1 MFLRTEPI
9 TPQDNIDFAPLL
21 NKGVY
26 LQIVIFEDPNG
37 EFGYPIYLATYNG
50 KPCHF
55 HYTHN
60 GNEVQLQQTL
70 TDVWNFLND

>member
-9 TPQDNIDFAPLL
+9 TENDQANFAPLID
-21 NKGVY
+21 NGVSI
-26 LQIVIFEDPNG
+26 QVVIFEDPNG
-37 EFGYPIYLATYNG
+37 DFEYPVYLATFNG

-55 HYTHN
+55 HYTDN
-60 GNEVQLQQTL
+60 GNAAQLQQTV

>member
-9 TPQDNIDFAPLL
+9 TQLDTVNFNSLL
-21 NKGVY
+21 NNGVSI
-26 LQIVIFEDPNG
+26 QIVIFEDPNG
-37 EFGYPIYLATYNG
+37 EFEYPVFLAVYNG
-50 KPCHF
+50 RQCHF

-60 GNEVQLQQTL
+60 NDIQLQQTV